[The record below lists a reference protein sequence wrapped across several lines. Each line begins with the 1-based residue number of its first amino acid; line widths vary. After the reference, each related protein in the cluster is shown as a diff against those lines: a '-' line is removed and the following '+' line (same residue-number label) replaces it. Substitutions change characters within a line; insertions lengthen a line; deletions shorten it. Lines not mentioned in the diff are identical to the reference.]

1 MRVIDLF
8 CLMVDPIIFIIIAI
22 LGGGLGV
29 KVTSTQNPVYSGLYL
44 VLLFFLGSAISFLL
58 GLEFMALL
66 FLLVY
71 AGAIA
76 VLVLFVVMMLDVKAI
91 ENPWPARKKRLL
103 YTGALFFVC
112 VLAVVGSTESS
123 LLLLRLLATTY
134 MGLLVSFRLASYE
147 QEIKD
152 IFQDVITGEATT
164 SLCKKVEEKN
174 AILGNN
180 GPDPSR
186 REITKTLEESL
197 NERVDMWSNLCDLE
211 GLTDFFRL
219 IFHQETVEGSY
230 GVNTMWFLEF
240 DSSCALND
248 PSYLLYST
256 HAILLIIAGI
266 ILLIAM
272 VGAISLTLKKN
283 CPESLYRQLG
293 RESKNAVFA
302 IREKVSLKS
311 PRERHL
317 EVPPYL

>member
-1 MRVIDLF
+1 
-8 CLMVDPIIFIIIAI
+8 MVDPIIFILIAT
-22 LGGGLGV
+22 LGGILGV

-91 ENPWPARKKRLL
+91 ESPWSAKKKRLL
-103 YTGALFFVC
+103 YFGALIFVIF
-112 VLAVVGSTESS
+112 LIAAIYSKDLQNLMNLLSTVYMSS
-123 LLLLRLLATTY
+123 
-134 MGLLVSFRLASYE
+134 LVSFSLVSYE
-147 QEIKD
+147 EEIKKLFHPVIVNKTVND
-152 IFQDVITGEATT
+152 NLKRFQERSKRKRKGEPEPSAKEGKKTFQDFM
-164 SLCKKVEEKN
+164 
-174 AILGNN
+174 
-180 GPDPSR
+180 D
-186 REITKTLEESL
+186 
-197 NERVDMWSNLCDLE
+197 ERVEMWYQLCDSE
-211 GLTDFFRL
+211 GLTDFIRL
-219 IFHQETVEGSY
+219 FLHKENVEGSY
-230 GVNTMWFLEF
+230 GLNTMWFIEF

-272 VGAISLTLKKN
+272 VGAISLTLQKN

-293 RESKNAVFA
+293 RESKNAVFS
-302 IREKVSLKS
+302 IKEKSLFK
-311 PRERHL
+311 PNNLRDL
-317 EVPPYL
+317 EVLP

>member
-1 MRVIDLF
+1 
-8 CLMVDPIIFIIIAI
+8 MVDPIIFILIAT
-22 LGGGLGV
+22 LGGTLGV

-91 ENPWPARKKRLL
+91 ESPWSAKKKRLL
-103 YTGALFFVC
+103 YLGALIFAFF
-112 VLAVVGSTESS
+112 LSSAIYSKDLQKLMNVVSTVYMSS
-123 LLLLRLLATTY
+123 LVSFSLVSYEEEIKNLFHPVIINKTVNDNLKRFQERSKRKRKGESEPSAKESKKSFKDFMEERIEMWQHLCDSEGLTEFLRLL
-134 MGLLVSFRLASYE
+134 FH
-147 QEIKD
+147 K
-152 IFQDVITGEATT
+152 
-164 SLCKKVEEKN
+164 
-174 AILGNN
+174 
-180 GPDPSR
+180 
-186 REITKTLEESL
+186 ES
-197 NERVDMWSNLCDLE
+197 
-211 GLTDFFRL
+211 
-219 IFHQETVEGSY
+219 VEGSY
-230 GVNTMWFLEF
+230 GLNTMWFIEF

-272 VGAISLTLKKN
+272 VGAISLTLQKN

-293 RESKNAVFA
+293 RESKNAVFSVK
-302 IREKVSLKS
+302 EKSIFKPKN
-311 PRERHL
+311 PRDL
-317 EVPPYL
+317 EVLP

>member
-1 MRVIDLF
+1 
-8 CLMVDPIIFIIIAI
+8 MVDPIIFILIAT
-22 LGGGLGV
+22 LGGILGV

-91 ENPWPARKKRLL
+91 ESPWSAKKKRLL
-103 YTGALFFVC
+103 YLGSLIFALF
-112 VLAVVGSTESS
+112 LVVVIYSKDLQKLMVMLSTVYMSS
-123 LLLLRLLATTY
+123 LVSFGLISYEEEVRKLFHPVILNKTVNENLKRFQERSKRKRKGEPEPSAKEAKKTFKEFMDERIDMWHYLCDSEGLTEFLRLL
-134 MGLLVSFRLASYE
+134 FH
-147 QEIKD
+147 K
-152 IFQDVITGEATT
+152 
-164 SLCKKVEEKN
+164 
-174 AILGNN
+174 
-180 GPDPSR
+180 
-186 REITKTLEESL
+186 ES
-197 NERVDMWSNLCDLE
+197 
-211 GLTDFFRL
+211 
-219 IFHQETVEGSY
+219 VEGSY
-230 GVNTMWFLEF
+230 GLNTMWFIEF

-272 VGAISLTLKKN
+272 VGAISLTLQKN

-293 RESKNAVFA
+293 RESKNAIFF
-302 IREKVSLKS
+302 IKEKPLFKPSN
-311 PRERHL
+311 PRDL
-317 EVPPYL
+317 EVLP

>member
-1 MRVIDLF
+1 
-8 CLMVDPIIFIIIAI
+8 MVDPIIFIIIAT
-22 LGGGLGV
+22 LGGTLGV

-91 ENPWPARKKRLL
+91 ESPWSAKKKRLL
-103 YTGALFFVC
+103 YLGSLIFCFVLFAAIYSKD
-112 VLAVVGSTESS
+112 LQKLMNILSTVYMSS
-123 LLLLRLLATTY
+123 LVSFSLVSYEEEIRNLFHPVIINKTVNDNLKRFQERSKRKRKGEPEPSVKESKKTFKDFMEERIEMWKYLCDSEGLTEFLRLL
-134 MGLLVSFRLASYE
+134 FH
-147 QEIKD
+147 K
-152 IFQDVITGEATT
+152 
-164 SLCKKVEEKN
+164 
-174 AILGNN
+174 
-180 GPDPSR
+180 
-186 REITKTLEESL
+186 ES
-197 NERVDMWSNLCDLE
+197 
-211 GLTDFFRL
+211 
-219 IFHQETVEGSY
+219 VEGSY
-230 GVNTMWFLEF
+230 GLNIMWFIEF

-272 VGAISLTLKKN
+272 VGAISLTLQKN

-293 RESKNAVFA
+293 RESKNAVFF
-302 IREKVSLKS
+302 IKEKPSLS
-311 PRERHL
+311 PNNTCDL
-317 EVPPYL
+317 EVLS

>member
-1 MRVIDLF
+1 
-8 CLMVDPIIFIIIAI
+8 MVDPIIFILIAT
-22 LGGGLGV
+22 LGGTLGV

-91 ENPWPARKKRLL
+91 ESPWSAKKKRLL
-103 YTGALFFVC
+103 YLGALIFAIFLSAAIYSKDLQKLMNIV
-112 VLAVVGSTESS
+112 STVYMSS
-123 LLLLRLLATTY
+123 LVSFSLVSYEEEIKYLFHPVIINKTVNDNLKRFQERSKRKRKGEPEPLAKEAKKPFKDLMEERIEIWHHLCDSEGLTEFLRLL
-134 MGLLVSFRLASYE
+134 
-147 QEIKD
+147 
-152 IFQDVITGEATT
+152 
-164 SLCKKVEEKN
+164 
-174 AILGNN
+174 
-180 GPDPSR
+180 
-186 REITKTLEESL
+186 
-197 NERVDMWSNLCDLE
+197 
-211 GLTDFFRL
+211 
-219 IFHQETVEGSY
+219 FHQESVEGSY
-230 GVNTMWFLEF
+230 GLNTMWFIEF

-272 VGAISLTLKKN
+272 VGAISLTLQKN

-293 RESKNAVFA
+293 RESKNAVFS
-302 IREKVSLKS
+302 IKEKSLFKPS
-311 PRERHL
+311 NPRDL
-317 EVPPYL
+317 EVLP